1 MLYWKL
7 LYGVLLNGRRLR
19 SGVAG
24 PRIDSDVEN
33 AVRDDAD
40 FDADAWLRKHDVDA
54 WYRMHTGRDLQPDIR
69 KDLGRFFAWLAL
81 ASLIGFAVTGDG
93 RWVWG
98 GMVFLVDRVLSTW
111 WRAE

>member
-54 WYRMHTGRDLQPDIR
+54 WYRMHTGRDLQAEIR
-69 KDLGRFFAWLAL
+69 KDLGRVFACLAL
-81 ASLIGFAVTGDG
+81 ASLIGFALTGDG

-98 GMVFLVDRVLSTW
+98 GMVFIVDRVLSAW
-111 WRAE
+111 WSD